1 MLEAVLP
8 PLISAY
14 VVFVLMVLAARRRPP
29 ARPAASSGWLGPRR
43 RGIVRHLV
51 ATTAGGYAVFLA
63 IVVVFHTGL
72 GAEPGAIASALVE
85 GTLLALAVLGLFAGL
100 ARRSPSRR
108 PRGR

>member
-14 VVFVLMVLAARRRPP
+14 VVFVLMVLLARRRPP
-29 ARPAASSGWLGPRR
+29 PRPAVSSGWLGPRR

-51 ATTAGGYAVFLA
+51 ATTAGGYGLFVA
-63 IVVVFHTGL
+63 IVIVFHSWL

-85 GTLLALAVLGLFAGL
+85 GTLLALVVFGLFTGL
-100 ARRSPSRR
+100 ALLSPPRQA
-108 PRGR
+108 RGR